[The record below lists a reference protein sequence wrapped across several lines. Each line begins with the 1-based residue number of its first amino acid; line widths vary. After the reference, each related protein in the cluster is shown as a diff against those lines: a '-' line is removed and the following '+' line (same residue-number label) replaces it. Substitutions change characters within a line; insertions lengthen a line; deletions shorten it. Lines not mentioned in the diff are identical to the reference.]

1 MLQPVTF
8 KLEKELAERLERK
21 AKEVP
26 KRTVSSYVRGLIVK
40 ALGKS
45 DAR

>member
-8 KLEKELAERLERK
+8 KIDKETAEKLERK

-26 KRTVSSYVRGLIVK
+26 KRTVSSYVRALVEK
-40 ALGKS
+40 ALRK
-45 DAR
+45 